1 VRRRFIHLADIVSA
15 SGVRARA
22 AMRMLSDGPTGDD
35 AWAGRTM
42 LPAEAGDGDASV
54 YPDSNMVVI
63 LAALMCV
70 LICAFGLNSLR
81 HCGRSLLAMGAS
93 PSPVVDTAAA
103 AMVVITAPAAVAGL
117 NKKELRK
124 IPVVEYETSEA
135 GGLPGTECAICL
147 GEFVDGERVRLLP
160 RCHHGFHVECIDMW
174 LAAHSSCPICRS
186 SLLKDDHGAGE
197 PTVTGDE

>member
-1 VRRRFIHLADIVSA
+1 VRRRFIHLADTASV
-15 SGVRARA
+15 SGVHAR
-22 AMRMLSDGPTGDD
+22 AMRMLSDGPAGDD

-42 LPAEAGDGDASV
+42 LPAEAGDGDANV

-63 LAALMCV
+63 LSALMCV

-81 HCGRSLLAMGAS
+81 HHCGRSLATGAS
-93 PSPVVDTAAA
+93 PSPVVDTATA

-117 NKKELRK
+117 DKKELKK
-124 IPVVEYETSEA
+124 IPVVEYETSKA
-135 GGLPGTECAICL
+135 RGLPGTGCAICL
-147 GEFVDGERVRLLP
+147 GEFVDGEKVRLLP
-160 RCHHGFHVECIDMW
+160 RCHHGFHVECIDVW